1 MRPARSTTAG
11 TIFVQDKEYREQRR
25 HESAH
30 SLGFLGVAAADQYHM
45 GLPDG
50 RLQLGAYVTQIA
62 TTASLIARRDAID
75 AIVTFGE
82 HGYCGHGDHV
92 AAHRAA
98 LLAQRILNIH
108 RYRLPLFL
116 LNQHGE
122 GEARV
127 HVDESQKLG
136 ALAFHRTQMHF
147 VEDNT
152 GTPQPEP
159 DFFAKLHKTY
169 GPLFT
174 SETYD
179 ITLRPN
185 SSQLYGYA
193 A

>member
-1 MRPARSTTAG
+1 
-11 TIFVQDKEYREQRR
+11 
-25 HESAH
+25 
-30 SLGFLGVAAADQYHM
+30 M

-50 RLQLGAYVTQIA
+50 RLQLGTYLTQIA
-62 TTASLIARRDAID
+62 TTASLIARRDNID

-92 AAHRAA
+92 AAHRGA

-122 GEARV
+122 GEAAAQ
-127 HVDESQKLG
+127 VDESQKLG

-159 DFFAKLHKTY
+159 AFFAKLRKTY

-179 ITLRPN
+179 ITLPSRG
-185 SSQLYGYA
+185 QTYDYA

>member
-1 MRPARSTTAG
+1 
-11 TIFVQDKEYREQRR
+11 
-25 HESAH
+25 
-30 SLGFLGVAAADQYHM
+30 M

-50 RLQLGAYVTQIA
+50 RLQLEAHVTQIA
-62 TTASLIARRDAID
+62 TTASLIARRGSVD

-92 AAHRAA
+92 AAHRGA

-122 GEARV
+122 GEAAV
-127 HVDESQKLG
+127 LVDESQKLG
-136 ALAFHRTQMHF
+136 ALALHRTQMHF
-147 VEDNT
+147 AEDNT
-152 GTPQPEP
+152 GTLQPEP
-159 DFFAKLHKTY
+159 DFFTELRKTY

-174 SETYD
+174 AETYD
-179 ITLRPN
+179 ITLPSRG
-185 SSQLYGYA
+185 QTYGYA